1 MAQESSDDKRLKEA
15 VKLLRKGVDGD
26 KKAAKDAYDRF
37 VEIRAAAPSDAL
49 IEAYYGS
56 ALALTG
62 RDAVKPLEK
71 SDKAQQGLDALDR
84 AVAMNPDRTEVRLLR
99 AGVCSRLPE
108 DFFHRTKTA
117 VDDYEWLLSHHNTNP
132 DSLTERQLIQV
143 LLDLGAAY
151 ETTNKPEQAK
161 AAWRRLAQLDPKYKH
176 LAK

>member
-1 MAQESSDDKRLKEA
+1 MAQEDSGDKRLKEA

-26 KKAAKDAYDRF
+26 KKAAKDAYERF
-37 VEIRAAAPSDAL
+37 VEIRAANPSDAL

-62 RDAVKPLEK
+62 RDAVKPLDR

-84 AVAMNPDRTEVRLLR
+84 AVAMNPERAEIRLIR

-117 VDDYEWLLSHHNTNP
+117 VEDFEWLLSRHRTDP
-132 DSLTERQLIQV
+132 GSLTDRQLIQV

-151 ETTNKPEQAK
+151 EKTDKPEEAK
-161 AAWRRLAQLDPKYKH
+161 AAWKRLAQLDPKYKH